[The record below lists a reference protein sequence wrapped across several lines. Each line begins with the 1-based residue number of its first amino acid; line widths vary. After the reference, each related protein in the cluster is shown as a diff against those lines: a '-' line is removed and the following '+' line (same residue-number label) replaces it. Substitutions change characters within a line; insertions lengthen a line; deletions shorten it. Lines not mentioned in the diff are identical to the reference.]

1 MLFLTF
7 LVALFLFCYCHW
19 EKSWDLKAQNTRSAA
34 AACPF
39 AERTEPKP
47 ALRVEFSKKLEKFD
61 QKFKNSCN
69 ADHNVG
75 RPKTNQFSFVPI
87 NKSGKKESDNIYN
100 LFMKEAS
107 IFRSPFFCDRLPKAV
122 IIKVHKNL
130 KEQSKVDKK
139 WNWLNNAFLIN
150 QRSFACERVIGA
162 SKF

>member
-1 MLFLTF
+1 MLLP
-7 LVALFLFCYCHW
+7 LR
-19 EKSWDLKAQNTRSAA
+19 EKLRSQSPEHSLSSSSLSA
-34 AACPF
+34 F

-61 QKFKNSCN
+61 QKFKNSYN

-87 NKSGKKESDNIYN
+87 NKSGKKESDNIFN

-107 IFRSPFFCDRLPKAV
+107 IFRSPFFCDQLPKAV

-139 WNWLNNAFLIN
+139 WN
-150 QRSFACERVIGA
+150 
-162 SKF
+162 